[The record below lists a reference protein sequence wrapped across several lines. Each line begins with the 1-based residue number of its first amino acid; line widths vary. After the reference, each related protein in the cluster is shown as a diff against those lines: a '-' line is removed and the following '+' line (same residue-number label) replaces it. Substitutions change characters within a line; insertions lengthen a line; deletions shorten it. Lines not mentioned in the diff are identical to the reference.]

1 MADYDI
7 IGNIAIIRTEEK
19 TRKQKLELA
28 KELLKR
34 PAIKTIL
41 ERQSHVKGRLRTIKT
56 KHLAGKKNL
65 IANYKENNCCFK
77 FNIENCYFSPRL
89 SGERKLI
96 AEKIKST
103 DKVLVMFSGI
113 AVYPI
118 IIYKTSKPIKIT
130 AIELGRQCHKWAKEN
145 LKLNKIPKERIE
157 LIQGDVKKVITKKGL
172 NVKGNLVPLPKYNI
186 VVMARP
192 NLKETFL
199 AQGLQASKKS
209 TLLIYYGFCNID
221 EIESLKKQLIAEAK
235 SLKRKIKIQKIIK
248 SGDIAPYK
256 YRYRIE
262 IKVLN

>member
-19 TRKQKLELA
+19 TRKQKLGLA

-34 PAIKTIL
+34 PAITTVL
-41 ERQSHVKGRLRTIKT
+41 ERQTHVKGRLRTIKT

-65 IANYKENNCCFK
+65 IADYKENNCNFR

-89 SGERKLI
+89 SGERKSI
-96 AEKIKST
+96 AEKIRST
-103 DKVLVMFSGI
+103 DSVLVMFSGI

-118 IIYKTSKPIKIT
+118 VIYKTSKPIKIT
-130 AIELGRQCHKWAKEN
+130 AIEIGRQCHKWAKEN

-157 LIQGDVKKVITKKGL
+157 LIQGDVKKVISKGGL
-172 NVKGNLVPLPKYNI
+172 MVKGNLVPLPKYDV

-199 AQGLQASKKS
+199 KQGLMASKKS
-209 TLLIYYGFCNID
+209 TKLIYYGFCNID
-221 EIESLKKQLIAEAK
+221 EIKTLTKQLVTEAK
-235 SLKRKIKIQKIIK
+235 KLKRKIKIEKVTK

-262 IKVLN
+262 IKVLD